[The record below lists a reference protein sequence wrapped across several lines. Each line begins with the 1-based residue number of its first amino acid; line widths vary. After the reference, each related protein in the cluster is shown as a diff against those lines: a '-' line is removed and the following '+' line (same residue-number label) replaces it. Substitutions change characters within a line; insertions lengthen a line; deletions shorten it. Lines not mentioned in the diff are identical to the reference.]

1 MVPCW
6 GTATILLL
14 ASSAAPSP
22 LCTPW
27 DRCWHAVCPD
37 SQSTM
42 PRCCLFTWGWHTR
55 VTTHTCGHHSPTSCF
70 DASSMCLL
78 GFRVVREESS
88 AHELPFNCLSKEAL
102 QQSRSRKRNWG
113 SWGVLLIGTQRMDGK
128 CTRAVTQSQIHRVRK
143 TSGSTTVGTCCL
155 IPSPVQPHTVL
166 NHRITEWLR
175 LEGGQSIPT
184 LSQQRHPEQGANQ
197 LHPGGFWRS
206 PRSRSNNLFE
216 QLV

>member
-1 MVPCW
+1 M
-6 GTATILLL
+6 
-14 ASSAAPSP
+14 SP
-22 LCTPW
+22 
-27 DRCWHAVCPD
+27 R
-37 SQSTM
+37 
-42 PRCCLFTWGWHTR
+42 TR
-55 VTTHTCGHHSPTSCF
+55 VATTVPP
-70 DASSMCLL
+70 ASSMCLL

-128 CTRAVTQSQIHRVRK
+128 RTRAVTQSQIHRVRK

-206 PRSRSNNLFE
+206 PRRRSNNLFE